1 MSSGLFG
8 GVASYSVLIKTS
20 AAKELEAVEP
30 RALRARIVSR
40 IQRLVQTPRP
50 RGSQKLAGE
59 GERYRIRQGRHR
71 IVYSVDDARRIV
83 EVVKI
88 GHRREVY
95 R

>member
-1 MSSGLFG
+1 MAG
-8 GVASYSVLIKTS
+8 YSLLIKTS

-30 RALRARIVSR
+30 RAVRARIASR
-40 IQRLVQTPRP
+40 IERLAQTPRP

-59 GERYRIRQGRHR
+59 AERYRSRHGAYR
-71 IVYSVDDARRIV
+71 VVYSVDDERRIV

-88 GHRREVY
+88 GHRRDVY

>member
-1 MSSGLFG
+1 
-8 GVASYSVLIKTS
+8 VASYSVFIKTS

-30 RALRARIVSR
+30 RAVRARIVSR
-40 IQRLVQTPRP
+40 IQGLARTPRP

-59 GERYRIRQGRHR
+59 PERYRIRQGAYR
-71 IVYSVDDARRIV
+71 IVYSVDDERRIV
-83 EVVKI
+83 EVAKI

>member
-1 MSSGLFG
+1 M
-8 GVASYSVLIKTS
+8 ASYSVCIKTS

-30 RALRARIVSR
+30 RAVRARIVSR
-40 IQRLVQTPRP
+40 IQSLNSAPRP
-50 RGSQKLAGE
+50 PGSQKLAGSE
-59 GERYRIRQGRHR
+59 ERYRIRQGAYR
-71 IVYSVDDARRIV
+71 IVYSVDDEARIV